1 MSHISCILCG
11 LQRPVKG
18 YDPSDYEKEIYL
30 ITKKSKGYAAGF
42 EDESTPILGDDV
54 YTPIIKNR
62 ILDVTQYFVKREIIS
77 KEEIAEM
84 LFDEEVKIDK
94 FFTEK
99 EYLQIKLASY
109 REREDNYNR
118 ELRSKD
124 AEITY
129 KEIQN
134 RELTE
139 LVSNLRAEIDKLGT
153 EHSEIT
159 KNYIDTIKHLIDKM
173 NSTDL
178 MNYIIMHLLKYC
190 DAHISGLYIGD
201 LKIILMSLDK
211 DSLMLFGCLYI
222 GLTVDEWNS
231 LMKKIRGPLEVWMIL
246 DSFTKMK
253 MSQEY
258 EKYNRSQLLYDLKMF
273 RTLKLALSQS

>member
-178 MNYIIMHLLKYC
+178 MNYVIMHLLKYC

>member
-1 MSHISCILCG
+1 
-11 LQRPVKG
+11 
-18 YDPSDYEKEIYL
+18 
-30 ITKKSKGYAAGF
+30 
-42 EDESTPILGDDV
+42 
-54 YTPIIKNR
+54 
-62 ILDVTQYFVKREIIS
+62 
-77 KEEIAEM
+77 
-84 LFDEEVKIDK
+84 
-94 FFTEK
+94 
-99 EYLQIKLASY
+99 
-109 REREDNYNR
+109 
-118 ELRSKD
+118 
-124 AEITY
+124 
-129 KEIQN
+129 
-134 RELTE
+134 
-139 LVSNLRAEIDKLGT
+139 
-153 EHSEIT
+153 
-159 KNYIDTIKHLIDKM
+159 M

-178 MNYIIMHLLKYC
+178 MNYVIMHLLKYC

>member
-42 EDESTPILGDDV
+42 EDESIPILGDDV
-54 YTPIIKNR
+54 YTPMIKNR

-84 LFDEEVKIDK
+84 LFEEEVKIDK

-99 EYLQIKLASY
+99 EYLQIKLARY

-124 AEITY
+124 AKITY

-139 LVSNLRAEIDKLGT
+139 IVSNLRADIDKLGN

-178 MNYIIMHLLKYC
+178 MNYVIMHLLKYC
-190 DAHISGLYIGD
+190 DAYISGLYIGD

-231 LMKKIRGPLEVWMIL
+231 LMKKIHGPLEVRMIL

-258 EKYNRSQLLYDLKMF
+258 EKYNRSQLLYDLQMF
-273 RTLKLALSQS
+273 RTLQLALSQS